1 MTDAVSVVRRFN
13 RSYTQR
19 IGALEDSF
27 LGLGMPLGPA
37 RLLFEIGAEPATA
50 QALRE
55 RLGLDSGYLSRL
67 LRSLEAD
74 GLVAV
79 APDPADRRRR
89 LVSLTTSGRARW
101 GELERRSDDRARLLV
116 EPLSQRHRDR
126 LAQALAEADLLVRAA
141 TVTLRP
147 ADPAEALAAEAVGA
161 YFAEI
166 GRRFGFDPAG
176 EADKDAHL
184 LVPPAGTFALAV
196 SDGNAVACGGLHTIA
211 DGVGELKR
219 MWVHD
224 DWRGAGLGSR
234 LLRYL
239 EEQAR
244 VLGHAI
250 VRLDTNGALTEA
262 IHMYEQAGYRPVA
275 RYNDNRWATHFFEK
289 KLS

>member
-1 MTDAVSVVRRFN
+1 MSDAVSVVRRFN

-27 LGLGMPLGPA
+27 LGTGMPLGPS
-37 RLLFEIGAEPATA
+37 RLLFEIGVEPATA
-50 QALRE
+50 QVLRE

-79 APDPADRRRR
+79 VPDPADRRRR
-89 LVSLTTSGRARW
+89 LVSLTAAGQARW
-101 GELERRSDDRARLLV
+101 AELERRSDDRARLLV
-116 EPLSQRHRDR
+116 DPLSPRQRDR
-126 LAQALAEADLLVRAA
+126 LARALAEADLLVRAA
-141 TVTLRP
+141 TVSLRQ
-147 ADPAEALAAEAVGA
+147 ADPAGAMAREAVGA

-176 EADKDAHL
+176 EADKDASV
-184 LVPPAGTFALAV
+184 LVPPAGTFVLAV
-196 SDGNAVACGGLHTIA
+196 SDGVAVACGGLLTLA

-234 LLRYL
+234 LLSHL
-239 EEQAR
+239 EDQAR
-244 VLGHAI
+244 ALGHGI
-250 VRLDTNGALTEA
+250 VRLDTNGALSEA
-262 IHMYEQAGYRPVA
+262 ISMYERAGYVRVG
-275 RYNDNRWATHFFEK
+275 RYNDNPWATHFFEK